1 VVISLIRPCWPTNIS
16 RIKLI
21 IPIHITGVTSTP
33 PIGGIIFLVNF
44 RIELVGN
51 RTIIH
56 NPFDV
61 SIFGYQDIIS
71 LMRKAKVSKDS
82 DSPKVKFKKI
92 KNFVCNEITIL

>member
-1 VVISLIRPCWPTNIS
+1 MISLIRPCWPTNIS

-33 PIGGIIFLVNF
+33 PIGGMICFVNF

-56 NPFDV
+56 NPLEV

-71 LMRKAKVSKDS
+71 LNRKAKVSKDN
-82 DSPKVKFKKI
+82 DNPKVISKKV

>member
-1 VVISLIRPCWPTNIS
+1 M
-16 RIKLI
+16 

-33 PIGGIIFLVNF
+33 PIGGMIFFVNF

-56 NPFDV
+56 NPFEV

-71 LMRKAKVSKDS
+71 LMRKAKVNKDS
-82 DSPKVKFKKI
+82 NSPKVISKKVKI
-92 KNFVCNEITIL
+92 FVCNEITIL

>member
-1 VVISLIRPCWPTNIS
+1 M
-16 RIKLI
+16 

-33 PIGGIIFLVNF
+33 PIGGMIFFVNF

-56 NPFDV
+56 NPLEV

-71 LMRKAKVSKDS
+71 LIRKAKVSKDN
-82 DSPKVKFKKI
+82 DSPKVISKKV

>member
-1 VVISLIRPCWPTNIS
+1 M
-16 RIKLI
+16 

-33 PIGGIIFLVNF
+33 PIGGMICFVNF

-56 NPFDV
+56 NPLEV

-71 LMRKAKVSKDS
+71 LTRKAKVSKDN
-82 DSPKVKFKKI
+82 DSPKVKSKKV

>member
-1 VVISLIRPCWPTNIS
+1 MSPCWPTSIS
-16 RIKLI
+16 RVRLI

-56 NPFDV
+56 NPFEV

-71 LMRKAKVSKDS
+71 LMRKVKVSKDNA
-82 DSPKVKFKKI
+82 SPKKISKKV
-92 KNFVCNEITIL
+92 KNFICNEITIL

>member
-1 VVISLIRPCWPTNIS
+1 M
-16 RIKLI
+16 

-33 PIGGIIFLVNF
+33 PIGGMIFFVNF
-44 RIELVGN
+44 RIALVGN

-56 NPFDV
+56 KPLEV

-71 LMRKAKVSKDS
+71 LMRKAKVRKDN
-82 DSPKVKFKKI
+82 DSPKVISKKV